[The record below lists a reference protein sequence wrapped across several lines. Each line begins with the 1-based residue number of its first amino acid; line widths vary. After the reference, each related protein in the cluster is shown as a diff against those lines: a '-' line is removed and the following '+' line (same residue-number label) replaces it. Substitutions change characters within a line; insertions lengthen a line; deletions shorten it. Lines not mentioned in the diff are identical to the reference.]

1 MRKTGKRFAVPAI
14 LHAALLLLLL
24 PAYTIAQQATVE
36 ATVSES
42 KIFTGEQVILSI
54 EIESSTSHDV
64 QLPVL
69 PDFDGFRLLS
79 NTPSRSTSLSI
90 VNNRTTRKTSY
101 SYTLVALEPGN
112 YSIPAINIVVDGESR
127 STSPIPVEIIEK
139 GSLSAEGK
147 TQLPDIFVQVEI
159 DDEQPVAGQQIIASI
174 VLYFKEG
181 VEITSFQP
189 SFGWQTDGFWK
200 EELENI
206 SQPRAESTILNGVRY
221 RTATLL
227 RYALFP
233 SRGGELTL
241 SEYGLR
247 LGVRTQPRRNDPF
260 GSFFGGAGTNQRRIS
275 VESDPV
281 QVKVESLPSL
291 PSGTIGMNAV
301 GDLAVSRS
309 INSNNIQTGE
319 SIELKTTI
327 EGTGNIPLVRSPDY
341 NIPDGFDRFTPRE
354 SSDIERR
361 GLNIR
366 GKKTFTEFLVS
377 RAPGS
382 YTLPEE
388 RIAIFNPATKRYS
401 SVTLPAINFEVKSAP
416 VTPVAAINSPS
427 SALQPVTGL
436 AVWHDRT
443 SIPVYKTAWFWIFLL
458 IPIIA
463 VAVSWRRKHLQD
475 KLLNDLTFR
484 RKHFSYTN
492 AKDRIKLAENFLDE
506 NRTKDVYRE
515 LHKAIS
521 GYITDKLGLPESGL
535 SDEELIKVVEQNN
548 VNGTVTKPLKILLD
562 KCNTIS
568 YAPAGDKEDIHDDI
582 QKTETLIKNLSQK
595 L

>member
-1 MRKTGKRFAVPAI
+1 MRKTGKSTPVAAVFY
-14 LHAALLLLLL
+14 AALLLLLL
-24 PAYTIAQQATVE
+24 PASVFAQQADVE

-42 KIFTGEQVILSI
+42 KIFTGEQVTLSI
-54 EIESSTSHDV
+54 EIKSSVSHDV

-79 NTPSRSTSLSI
+79 NNPSRSTSLSI
-90 VNNRTTRKTSY
+90 VNNRTTRTTSY

-112 YSIPAINIVVDGESR
+112 YRIPPINIIVDGESR
-127 STSPIPVEIIEK
+127 TTSPIPVEIIEK
-139 GSLSAEGK
+139 GSLSAEGRS
-147 TQLPDIFVQVEI
+147 QLPDIFVQIEI
-159 DDEQPVAGQQIIASI
+159 DDEQPVAGQQLIAS
-174 VLYFKEG
+174 VVVYFKEG
-181 VEITSFQP
+181 VELTSFQP
-189 SFGWQTDGFWK
+189 AFGWQTDGFWK

-275 VESDPV
+275 VESEP
-281 QVKVESLPSL
+281 VKVNVQSLPSL
-291 PSGTIGMNAV
+291 PSDAIGMNAV
-301 GDLAVSRS
+301 GDLTISRS
-309 INSNNIQTGE
+309 INTNSIQTGE
-319 SIELKTTI
+319 SIELKTTV
-327 EGTGNIPLVRSPDY
+327 EGTGNIPLVRSPEY
-341 NIPDGFDRFTPRE
+341 SVPDGFDRFTPRE
-354 SSDIERR
+354 NSDVERR
-361 GLNIR
+361 GMNIR

-377 RAPGS
+377 RAPGN

-388 RIAIFNPATKRYS
+388 RIAIFDPSTKRYNT
-401 SVTLPAINFEVKSAP
+401 VILPAIDFEVRSAP
-416 VTPVAAINSPS
+416 VTPIAATSSS

-436 AVWHDRT
+436 AVWHNT
-443 SIPVYKTAWFWIFLL
+443 SQRPVYQTAWFWIFFL
-458 IPIIA
+458 IPL
-463 VAVSWRRKHLQD
+463 VAVSVSWWRKHLQD

-484 RKHFSYTN
+484 RKHFSYTT
-492 AKDRIKLAENFLDE
+492 ARERIQNAENFLAED
-506 NRTKDVYRE
+506 RTKDVYRE
-515 LHKAIS
+515 LHKAVS

-535 SDEELIKVVEQNN
+535 SDQELLNIIEQNN
-548 VNGTVTKPLKILLD
+548 VNGTVSKPLKKLLD

-568 YAPAGDKEDIHDDI
+568 YAPTADKEDIQDDI
-582 QKTETLIKNLSQK
+582 RKTETLIKNLSQK